1 MNFTTILNLP
11 IFVSQ
16 PHFLNTRPDL
26 SLGVLGLK
34 PSAVLHDTY
43 VDVEPMTGASLNAAK
58 RLMFSTVLNDW
69 WPTLSS
75 SRASS
80 QAPSRQ
86 AREARELFFARNRA
100 NARLWGKEKKN
111 HQILPFFRRP
121 PTTLGCLWSRIG
133 FLLLWGDIRVIPSC
147 WPFRLGRSAGHGKR
161 EYLLPRGGI
170 QGAIWVILMALL
182 AFANALWRRINPPS
196 HCAARLELGQGLH
209 YGKARITARPVLR
222 QGPHYGKARITAR
235 PALRQGLQCEAGC
248 DPTSPH

>member
-86 AREARELFFARNRA
+86 AREARVAGSEEEEGTSGGGGGGSDDFTE
-100 NARLWGKEKKN
+100 G
-111 HQILPFFRRP
+111 IP
-121 PTTLGCLWSRIG
+121 PG
-133 FLLLWGDIRVIPSC
+133 FLEKCLLKQCLSDWSEGWIVTPSAEQG
-147 WPFRLGRSAGHGKR
+147 L
-161 EYLLPRGGI
+161 LLPQLTPI
-170 QGAIWVILMALL
+170 
-182 AFANALWRRINPPS
+182 
-196 HCAARLELGQGLH
+196 
-209 YGKARITARPVLR
+209 
-222 QGPHYGKARITAR
+222 
-235 PALRQGLQCEAGC
+235 
-248 DPTSPH
+248 